1 MQNFV
6 GNTPT
11 FDHNQ
16 IIVCTCKTALYDS
29 VLCFLACSNFVDTNY
44 TPFQNHK
51 FHHFVLLDK
60 QARTQRAFSRLVW
73 ANRTTNERNA
83 LTHTASEISGYSD
96 LDRSGSPIP
105 IEYLPAEN
113 TLSSKVRLMILYQN
127 RPTTTIAV
135 GDPLTFRLE
144 PQDGYNQMT
153 DIFATNVI
161 ARDPYSGRSIQ
172 LIDRYG
178 CPVDSFVF
186 PELDKLRTD
195 DSLEARFNAFKI
207 PESNFLVFEATV
219 RSCRDGCQPA
229 YCPGQAG
236 RSEPSFGRRKR
247 SLNETT
253 PDDDEDRVNGTT
265 ITTTTTTTAKTTDAV
280 VDDDTKQTTNNDYP
294 EHVREMIEVFDTR
307 DDIFTESV
315 PRKLVAAADSSVC
328 LSASE
333 YHGLI
338 GSVVLLIL
346 LLVGFALAAGVAY
359 RRYWLTMLKNR
370 SVDRSRASS
379 FIPSALHQSATSVSH
394 EPFGGANRQQY
405 DQHQQAPAQQ
415 QRSNLFNGGL
425 QKTFATG

>member
-1 MQNFV
+1 
-6 GNTPT
+6 
-11 FDHNQ
+11 
-16 IIVCTCKTALYDS
+16 
-29 VLCFLACSNFVDTNY
+29 
-44 TPFQNHK
+44 
-51 FHHFVLLDK
+51 
-60 QARTQRAFSRLVW
+60 
-73 ANRTTNERNA
+73 
-83 LTHTASEISGYSD
+83 
-96 LDRSGSPIP
+96 
-105 IEYLPAEN
+105 
-113 TLSSKVRLMILYQN
+113 MILYQN

-247 SLNETT
+247 SLNDTT
-253 PDDDEDRVNGTT
+253 TDDEERMNGTT
-265 ITTTTTTTAKTTDAV
+265 TSTSTTTAKTTDGEV
-280 VDDDTKQTTNNDYP
+280 IGDDKTTTNNDYP

-315 PRKLVAAADSSVC
+315 PRKLVASAETSVC
-328 LSASE
+328 LTASE

-346 LLVGFALAAGVAY
+346 LLVGFALAAGLAY
-359 RRYWLTMLKNR
+359 RRYWVTMLKNR

-379 FIPSALHQSATSVSH
+379 FIPSALHQTTSSVSH
-394 EPFGGANRQQY
+394 EPFGGGARQAYEQQQ
-405 DQHQQAPAQQ
+405 QHQPQQAQQ

-425 QKTFATG
+425 QKTFATGYVVQLTCAEN

>member
-1 MQNFV
+1 
-6 GNTPT
+6 
-11 FDHNQ
+11 
-16 IIVCTCKTALYDS
+16 
-29 VLCFLACSNFVDTNY
+29 
-44 TPFQNHK
+44 
-51 FHHFVLLDK
+51 
-60 QARTQRAFSRLVW
+60 
-73 ANRTTNERNA
+73 
-83 LTHTASEISGYSD
+83 
-96 LDRSGSPIP
+96 
-105 IEYLPAEN
+105 
-113 TLSSKVRLMILYQN
+113 MILYQN

-153 DIFATNVI
+153 DIFATNVV

-236 RSEPSFGRRKR
+236 RSEPSFGRRRR
-247 SLNETT
+247 SINDTAT
-253 PDDDEDRVNGTT
+253 DVDAANGDSVNGTDPSFP
-265 ITTTTTTTAKTTDAV
+265 TTTSERDSLKSDV
-280 VDDDTKQTTNNDYP
+280 EEDVEEKQTTNNDYP

-307 DDIFTESV
+307 DDILIESV
-315 PRKLVAAADSSVC
+315 PRKLVAPVETVC
-328 LSASE
+328 LSPSE

-338 GSVVLLIL
+338 TAVILLLIL
-346 LLVGFALAAGVAY
+346 LLGCAMLAGLAY
-359 RRYWLTMLKNR
+359 RRYWATMLKNR
-370 SVDRSRASS
+370 SADRSRGSS
-379 FIPSALHQSATSVSH
+379 YIPSALHQSTVSVSH
-394 EPFGGANRQQY
+394 EQFGAGGTRQPQSDTQRSRQQ
-405 DQHQQAPAQQ
+405 QT
-415 QRSNLFNGGL
+415 RSTLFNAGL

>member
-1 MQNFV
+1 
-6 GNTPT
+6 
-11 FDHNQ
+11 
-16 IIVCTCKTALYDS
+16 
-29 VLCFLACSNFVDTNY
+29 
-44 TPFQNHK
+44 
-51 FHHFVLLDK
+51 
-60 QARTQRAFSRLVW
+60 
-73 ANRTTNERNA
+73 
-83 LTHTASEISGYSD
+83 
-96 LDRSGSPIP
+96 
-105 IEYLPAEN
+105 
-113 TLSSKVRLMILYQN
+113 MILYQN

-236 RSEPSFGRRKR
+236 RSEPSFGRRRR

-253 PDDDEDRVNGTT
+253 ADDEERVNGTT
-265 ITTTTTTTAKTTDAV
+265 TSTTTTTAKTTDGEV
-280 VDDDTKQTTNNDYP
+280 VGDDKQTTNNDYP

-315 PRKLVAAADSSVC
+315 PRKLVSSVETSVC
-328 LSASE
+328 LTASE

-346 LLVGFALAAGVAY
+346 LLVGFALAAGLAY
-359 RRYWLTMLKNR
+359 RRYWVTMLKNQ
-370 SVDRSRASS
+370 SADRSRASS
-379 FIPSALHQSATSVSH
+379 FIPSALHQATSSVSH
-394 EPFGGANRQQY
+394 EPFGGVARQPYEQQQ
-405 DQHQQAPAQQ
+405 QHQAQQGQQ